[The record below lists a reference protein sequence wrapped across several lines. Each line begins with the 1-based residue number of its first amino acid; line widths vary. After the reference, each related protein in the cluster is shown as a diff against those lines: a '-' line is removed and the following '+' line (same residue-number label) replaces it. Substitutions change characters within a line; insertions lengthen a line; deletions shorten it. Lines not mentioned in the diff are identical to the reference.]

1 MSISDICI
9 RRPVFATVLS
19 LVLML
24 LGLVSF
30 QRLSV
35 REYPKID
42 LPVVNVETKY
52 LGASAEIIESQVTK
66 PLEDSIAGIEG
77 VDVLTSISRPEQ
89 SQITVRFRLERD
101 PDSAAADVRDRV
113 ARVRQRLPQDAD
125 EPVIAKV
132 EADSTP
138 IIWLAFSSETMSRL
152 EISDYL
158 NRTIKPRLQTLPGA
172 ADVRIFGERRYSM
185 RIWLDP
191 ERLAAYR
198 LTPQDVEDSLRRQ
211 NVEIPSGRI
220 ESSQREFTV
229 VSQTDLQRAQEFEAV
244 IVRTVN
250 GHPVRIRDIA
260 KVSIAAQNE
269 RSVTRLNG
277 RDSVSVGILKQA
289 TANPLV
295 LSKAVRAQ
303 LPALQEELPPGLNV
317 AVANDNAVFI
327 DRSIQSVFKT
337 ILEAVALVGL
347 VILVFLHSWR
357 ASLIPLV
364 TIPVCLITTFGLM
377 LAAGFT
383 INTLT
388 LLALVLAIGLV
399 VDDAIVVLENIYR
412 HIEEGMSPMAAAFK
426 GIKEV
431 GFAVVAM
438 TLTLAAVYA
447 PVAFTPGRTG
457 RLFVEFALTLAGAV
471 LISGF
476 IALTLSP
483 MMCSRLLKPHTGRGR
498 IGGVIEDA
506 LDGLTRGYAWLLGK
520 SLRQRWVVLVAYALI
535 GWGCYSLFISMK
547 KELSPV
553 EDRGTILSIINGPD
567 GASIAYTLKYGQQL
581 EAIAKQFPEIDR
593 AFVVSGNPT
602 VAQGIAFWRLVDW
615 DERERKVPDIIKE
628 LQPKLLAIPGV
639 LAFAV
644 APPSLGQ
651 SPRERPIN
659 FVVLTSEPY
668 DKLQRTVAPLVRDLQ
683 QWGGLL
689 GVDSDLRLN
698 KPELRLAIDRDRAA
712 DAGVQVDA
720 IGRAIETMLGGRQV
734 TRFKRNGEQYDVIV
748 QLEASARNSPQDIA
762 AIFVRGRNETMV
774 PLSSLVSWKE
784 SVTPREL
791 NHFGQRRAVTITA
804 NLAPGTSLGEAVEY
818 LEAAAR
824 KHLPSGYAIDY
835 NGQTREFKESSSAL
849 GLTFL
854 LALAFIYLVLAAQF
868 ESFIDPFIIMLTV
881 PLAITGALWLLQANG
896 GTLNVYSQ
904 IGLITLVGLITKHGI
919 LIVEFANQ
927 LREQGRG
934 IREAVIESA
943 SLRLRPILMTTGAMV
958 LGAVP
963 LAIATGAGSES
974 RIQIGMVIVG
984 GMSLGTVLTLF
995 VVPTFY
1001 TLLTRKNR
1009 DASTRAEAAMAEAR
1023 GEGPAAPHAAAG
1035 PASATASVT
1044 ASASATSPAAGS

>member
-1 MSISDICI
+1 MGLPDICI

-24 LGLVSF
+24 LGAVSYN
-30 QRLSV
+30 RLAV

-42 LPVVNVETKY
+42 EPVVNVETRY

-132 EADSTP
+132 EADANP
-138 IIWLAFSSETMSRL
+138 VIWLAFSSDTMSAL
-152 EISDYL
+152 EVTDYV
-158 NRTIKPRLQTLPGA
+158 NRNVKPRIQTMPGA

-185 RIWLDP
+185 RIWIDP
-191 ERLAAYR
+191 DRLASFR
-198 LTPQDVEDSLRRQ
+198 LTPQDVEDALRRQ

-220 ESSQREFTV
+220 ESTQREFTV
-229 VSQTDLQRAQEFEAV
+229 VSQTDLQRPAEFEQV
-244 IVRTVN
+244 VVKTVN
-250 GHPVRIRDIA
+250 GFPVRIRDIA
-260 KVSIAAQNE
+260 KVGLAPQSE
-269 RSVTRLNG
+269 RSIVRLNG
-277 RDSVSVGILKQA
+277 RAAVSVGVVKQA

-295 LSKAVRAQ
+295 LSAALRAE
-303 LPALQEELPPGLNV
+303 LPNLQRDLPPGLTV
-317 AVANDNAVFI
+317 TIANDNSVFI
-327 DRSIQSVFKT
+327 DRSVKSVYKT
-337 ILEAVALVGL
+337 ILEAVVLVALV
-347 VILVFLHSWR
+347 IFVFLHSVR

-364 TIPVCLITTFGLM
+364 TIPVALITTFALM

-412 HIEEGMSPMAAAFK
+412 HIENGMSPTAAAFR
-426 GIKEV
+426 GTKEV

-457 RLFVEFALTLAGAV
+457 RLFIEFALTLAGAV
-471 LISGF
+471 LVSGF

-483 MMCSRLLKPHTGRGR
+483 MMCSRLLKPHGKRSFIGRG
-498 IGGVIEDA
+498 IEA
-506 LDGLTRGYAWLLGK
+506 GLDGLTRGYA
-520 SLRQRWVVLVAYALI
+520 SVLRFTLRNRWIVLIAYVAIAYACYGLWI
-535 GWGCYSLFISMK
+535 GTK
-547 KELSPV
+547 KELAPV
-553 EDRGTILSIINGPD
+553 EDRGTILTIINGPD
-567 GASIAYTLKYGQQL
+567 GASIGYTERYGRQL
-581 EAIAKQFPEIDR
+581 EEIARGIPEIDR
-593 AFVVSGNPT
+593 AFVVAGNPT
-602 VAQGIAFWRLVDW
+602 VAQGIAFWRLTDW
-615 DERERKVPDIIKE
+615 DQRVRKVPEILKE

-659 FVVLTSEPY
+659 FVVLTSDPY
-668 DKLQRTVAPLVRDLQ
+668 DKLQSTIAPMMRDLQ
-683 QWGGLL
+683 QWPGLQ

-698 KPELRLAIDRDRAA
+698 KPELRLTIDRDRAA

-748 QLEASARNSPQDIA
+748 QLDAAARNSPQDIA
-762 AIFVRGRNETMV
+762 AIFVRGRNDTMV
-774 PLSSLVSWKE
+774 PLSSLVAWKE
-784 SVTPREL
+784 SVGPREL
-791 NHFGQRRAVTITA
+791 NHFAQRRAMTITA

-818 LEAAAR
+818 LETAAR
-824 KHLPSGYAIDY
+824 KYLPNGYAIDY
-835 NGQTREFKESSSAL
+835 NGQTREFKQSSSAL
-849 GLTFL
+849 LTTFA
-854 LALAFIYLVLAAQF
+854 LALGFIYLVLAAQF
-868 ESFIDPFIIMLTV
+868 ESFIDPLVIMLTV
-881 PLAITGALWLLQANG
+881 PLAMTGALWMLQWSG

-927 LREQGRG
+927 LREEGRG
-934 IREAVIESA
+934 VREAVVDA
-943 SLRLRPILMTTGAMV
+943 ATLRLRPILMTTGAMV

-963 LAIATGAGSES
+963 LAFATGAGAES

-984 GMSLGTVLTLF
+984 GMTLGTLLTLF

-1001 TLLTRKNR
+1001 TLLTRAKR
-1009 DASTRAEAAMAEAR
+1009 GDDARMDAAHAEAR
-1023 GEGPAAPHAAAG
+1023 VASDAAAAAHA
-1035 PASATASVT
+1035 PAQAAVQ
-1044 ASASATSPAAGS
+1044 APRPDPSPAAGS